1 MDGHVCIPKHRR
13 LVGNSLVWCCA
24 IYVAHPVCGMLSQPA
39 EATGRWAG
47 KQFST
52 VPPKEGKAP
61 DVYLDK
67 QLRSLALV
75 SNLEHQQ
82 QCGMC
87 SWLPFTSCA
96 LQPSVPV

>member
-1 MDGHVCIPKHRR
+1 MDGHVCIPRHRR
-13 LVGNSLVWCCA
+13 LVGKYVVWCGVVQ
-24 IYVAHPVCGMLSQPA
+24 YLAHPVCGMLSHPA
-39 EATGRWAG
+39 DATGRWAG

-67 QLRSLALV
+67 QVRSLALV

-82 QCGMC
+82 HCGMC
-87 SWLPFTSCA
+87 KLA
-96 LQPSVPV
+96 AVH